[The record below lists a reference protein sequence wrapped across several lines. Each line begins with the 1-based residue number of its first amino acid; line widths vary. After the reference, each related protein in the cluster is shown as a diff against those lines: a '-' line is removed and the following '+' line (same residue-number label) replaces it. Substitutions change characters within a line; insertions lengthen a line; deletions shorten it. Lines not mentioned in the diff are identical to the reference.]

1 MDNENSKDKSFKEK
15 FEIEKEILLNNLKKV
30 SKALKSKNLVPV
42 LSGIKFDLE
51 KEGLRELAVEA
62 GVKGFK
68 INKIKKLMLDKNFC
82 KLILIDNNELI
93 GFISIFPN
101 DCDEEQDLSPW
112 YATMYVKEKHRGKGY
127 SKILNA
133 AIIKE
138 AYNRGFEKLYL
149 KTDLDNYYEKFG
161 AQYIKK
167 LSSGEKLYF
176 IKTK

>member
-1 MDNENSKDKSFKEK
+1 MEVLSLKDKMNFLEEVAELEYEEWADNKE
-15 FEIEKEILLNNLKKV
+15 ENRTIRIGN
-30 SKALKSKNLVPV
+30 
-42 LSGIKFDLE
+42 
-51 KEGLRELAVEA
+51 
-62 GVKGFK
+62 K

-112 YATMYVKEKHRGKGY
+112 YATMYVKEKYRGKGY

>member
-1 MDNENSKDKSFKEK
+1 MKTYNLKDKTEFLDEVVTLEYEEWADKKEVNREERLINKKEK
-15 FEIEKEILLNNLKKV
+15 IISLF
-30 SKALKSKNLVPV
+30 SDKS
-42 LSGIKFDLE
+42 
-51 KEGLRELAVEA
+51 
-62 GVKGFK
+62 
-68 INKIKKLMLDKNFC
+68 FC
-82 KLILIDNNELI
+82 KLILVDNDELI

-101 DCDEEQDLSPW
+101 DCNEEKELTPW
-112 YATMYVKEKHRGKGY
+112 YATMYVKEKYRGKGY

-167 LSSGEKLYF
+167 LSSGEKIYF